1 MKKYDY
7 VLQTNSYDC
16 GIASLQTIFL
26 LHNKKISR
34 ASLTS
39 LINKERYGVS
49 MYDLITTSKSL
60 GLNALGVSSKLD
72 NMKENLPCIA
82 HTIIDKEMYHFIV
95 ILEIEKDYIL
105 IMDPSYGLKKID
117 RLTFNSITT
126 NKFIIFSNTKFKK
139 VKDVRLKNII
149 LKLFSLNKGIIFKS
163 IIISLIYSL
172 FQLAFNYYLSTIVS
186 GYTKSFNYLLII
198 FIVFVNIT
206 IFKTFL
212 YFQKNKL
219 LIEINNNIDEEITK
233 ITLTHLLYLPYD
245 YFIETTS
252 GELATFIGD
261 IENFK
266 EIISKILITSVLD
279 IIFIIFI
286 LIYIC
291 FINIIYLILFIII
304 ILILLMLS
312 FNYQQSLNQ
321 NYKVLKDKRIK
332 TSSYLYEALSSFNT
346 IKNLNIESKIID
358 NLMNNNSIVLD
369 KNEKYLKEYYKFDL
383 INNYLIDM
391 FYLLVIIISVF
402 IIKTINQNIS
412 STILIGNIFYL
423 FISLLNNIY
432 ENITMKKIYKTSV
445 DRVLDILDREKE
457 EKKDNKFDKIK
468 EIVFNDV
475 CYVKNDKTIISNFNL
490 KLKEKENVF
499 ITGDS
504 GIGKSTLIRL
514 LLKNHK
520 VTSGKITIDNIDI
533 NDLSLSFIRGNIT
546 YVSQNETLFQTT
558 IKENLNLI
566 NVSLDKQLLCC
577 KTTLLDKTFNTN
589 DYLNIFLEEN
599 GNNISTGQR
608 KKIIIAR
615 ALLKAKDILILDE
628 SFNEISVD
636 EERQILK
643 NIFNN
648 YPYLTVI
655 LISHRQD
662 NSDLFSKNYKIKRRN
677 NNE

>member
-628 SFNEISVD
+628 SFNEISVE